1 MGYSVKSV
9 TTRIATSGFQYEM
22 MVSLGILD
30 RRASRASTWTQSPK
44 ERARGR
50 REIGRGGGRGVRGGT
65 VVGFGRD
72 KQRGKETEEISKR
85 KVHQTDI
92 YLSQGHL

>member
-30 RRASRASTWTQSPK
+30 RKASRASTLTQSP
-44 ERARGR
+44 
-50 REIGRGGGRGVRGGT
+50 RGG
-65 VVGFGRD
+65 
-72 KQRGKETEEISKR
+72 E
-85 KVHQTDI
+85 
-92 YLSQGHL
+92 